1 MPMGCLWRL
10 QDHCPVGTP
19 RWGWVAVQLG
29 LFFLASSALLGGILL
44 VVGLVGATWR
54 KGFAAYW
61 SDGLNRVLVV
71 VTGLLLAAATQAV
84 SGELAWWGLF
94 NWLPL
99 FWGFWGWQ
107 TYVDTLEAR
116 RRCSGWL
123 VAGTVPVL
131 VTGLG
136 QMVLGWQ
143 GPWAMAGDLVIWHMD
158 PGGNPSGRLSGLF
171 DYATITAAWLTLTWP
186 LLLACVLQPP
196 WRWRQR
202 GVALVLVALHGLC
215 MWLTASRNAWAA
227 AVLAVPLVLGPGA
240 WLWLLPLLLLALLP
254 VALAVLP
261 GVPAGLQEWARAAVP
276 DSLWQRLTD
285 HGFDRPPATTRLS
298 QWSVAGRL
306 VLERPWLGW
315 GAAAF
320 GTLYVLHSGF
330 FHGHP
335 HNLPLDL
342 GLSFGVPVAVLLL
355 AVPLWVVV
363 TAVRRGMATA
373 PMADR
378 GWLAAFLLLASI
390 HATDLPYYDSRI
402 NMAGWFLLAGLR
414 AYGLATPQDGV
425 IGLQSST
432 KTPDGVVKYER
443 PFASKASRRFPPVP
457 WRRVPVLCGVRRRRR
472 P

>member
-1 MPMGCLWRL
+1 MGFLSRL
-10 QDHCPVGTP
+10 QDHCPVGVP

-29 LFFLASSALLGGILL
+29 LFFLASSALLGGVLL
-44 VVGLVGATWR
+44 VIGLVVATWR

-61 SDGLNRVLVV
+61 SDGLNRVLLVV
-71 VTGLLLAAATQAV
+71 AGLLLAAATQAV
-84 SGELAWWGLF
+84 SGDLAWWGLF
-94 NWLPL
+94 NWLPF

-107 TYVDTLEAR
+107 AYVDTPEAR

-143 GPWAMAGDLVIWHMD
+143 GPWSMAGDLVIWHMD
-158 PGGNPSGRLSGLF
+158 AGGNPGGRLSGLF
-171 DYATITAAWLTLTWP
+171 DYATITAAWLALTWP
-186 LLLACVLQPP
+186 LLLACLLQTP
-196 WRWRQR
+196 WGWRQR
-202 GVALVLVALHGLC
+202 GAGLVVVVLHGLC
-215 MWLTASRNAWAA
+215 LWLTASRNAWAT

-240 WLWLLPLLLLALLP
+240 WAWLLPLLLLALLP

-261 GVPAGLQEWARAAVP
+261 GVPAGLQEVARAAVP

-285 HGFDRPPATTRLS
+285 QAFDRPVATTRLS
-298 QWSVAGRL
+298 QWSVASQL

-320 GTLYVLHSGF
+320 GTLYALHSGF

-342 GLSFGVPVAVLLL
+342 GLSFGVPVALLLL
-355 AVPLWVVV
+355 AVPIWVMVV
-363 TAVRRGMATA
+363 AVRRGMATTA
-373 PMADR
+373 GLTDR

-390 HATDLPYYDSRI
+390 HATDLPYYDVRI

-414 AYGLATPQDGV
+414 AYGLTAPQ
-425 IGLQSST
+425 
-432 KTPDGVVKYER
+432 
-443 PFASKASRRFPPVP
+443 RR
-457 WRRVPVLCGVRRRRR
+457 LTGAMSGGAQTE
-472 P
+472 

>member
-1 MPMGCLWRL
+1 MPTGCLPRL
-10 QDHCPVGTP
+10 QDHCPAGAP

-29 LFFLASSALLGGILL
+29 LFFLASSALLGGVLL
-44 VVGLVGATWR
+44 VAGLVVATWR

-61 SDGLNRVLVV
+61 SDGLNRLLLVV
-71 VTGLLLAAATQAV
+71 AGLLLATATQAV
-84 SGELAWWGLF
+84 SGHLAWWGLF

-107 TYVDTLEAR
+107 AYVDTPAAR
-116 RRCSGWL
+116 WRCSGWL

-136 QMVLGWQ
+136 QMVLGLQ
-143 GPWAMAGDLVIWHMD
+143 GPWSMAGDLIIWHMD
-158 PGGNPSGRLSGLF
+158 AGGNPVGRLSGLF
-171 DYATITAAWLTLTWP
+171 DYATITAAWLALTWP
-186 LLLACVLQPP
+186 LLLACLLSPP
-196 WRWRQR
+196 WNWRQR
-202 GVALVLVALHGLC
+202 GVVLALVVAHGLC
-215 MWLTASRNAWAA
+215 LWLTASRNAWGA
-227 AVLAVPLVLGPGA
+227 AVLALPLVLGPGA
-240 WLWLLPLLLLALLP
+240 WVWLLPLLLLALLS

-261 GVPAGLQEWARAAVP
+261 GVPAVLQELARSAVP

-285 HGFDRPPATTRLS
+285 HGVDRPVATTRLG

-320 GTLYVLHSGF
+320 GTLYVLRSGF

-342 GLSFGVPVAVLLL
+342 GLSFGVPVALLLL
-355 AVPLWVVV
+355 AVPAWVV
-363 TAVRRGMATA
+363 AAAMRHGMATA
-373 PMADR
+373 GITDR

-390 HATDLPYYDSRI
+390 HATDLPYYDARI

-414 AYGLATPQDGV
+414 AYGLAALQR
-425 IGLQSST
+425 GLTELQISS
-432 KTPDGVVKYER
+432 KTPDGVVR
-443 PFASKASRRFPPVP
+443 
-457 WRRVPVLCGVRRRRR
+457 
-472 P
+472 